1 MGGHYDKKLWNNPFD
16 NSIWNT
22 ISHLGQRFFFPR
34 GTIVQHNRLHG
45 IFWIKKGRVCLSY
58 FSDEGKEIKALYYNK
73 NAIFNEARTFSSSN
87 PDCTFICVEDC
98 ELYFFPREFFCE
110 ENFIS
115 SFPHIVQNLLST
127 MAEKILIHYYTLTS
141 LRVDSDVVNVSK
153 FILQLYR
160 EHGNKLT
167 FNIVYN
173 QQDIADILG
182 VHRTTVARA
191 IRKLKEEGIL
201 TKIARYEVIIKDIEM
216 LKKISRDEL
225 PDQDESFSR
234 EEK

>member
-1 MGGHYDKKLWNNPFD
+1 
-16 NSIWNT
+16 
-22 ISHLGQRFFFPR
+22 
-34 GTIVQHNRLHG
+34 
-45 IFWIKKGRVCLSY
+45 
-58 FSDEGKEIKALYYNK
+58 
-73 NAIFNEARTFSSSN
+73 
-87 PDCTFICVEDC
+87 
-98 ELYFFPREFFCE
+98 
-110 ENFIS
+110 
-115 SFPHIVQNLLST
+115 

>member
-1 MGGHYDKKLWNNPFD
+1 MIRECRKDKMK
-16 NSIWNT
+16 I
-22 ISHLGQRFFFPR
+22 
-34 GTIVQHNRLHG
+34 
-45 IFWIKKGRVCLSY
+45 
-58 FSDEGKEIKALYYNK
+58 
-73 NAIFNEARTFSSSN
+73 
-87 PDCTFICVEDC
+87 
-98 ELYFFPREFFCE
+98 
-110 ENFIS
+110 
-115 SFPHIVQNLLST
+115 